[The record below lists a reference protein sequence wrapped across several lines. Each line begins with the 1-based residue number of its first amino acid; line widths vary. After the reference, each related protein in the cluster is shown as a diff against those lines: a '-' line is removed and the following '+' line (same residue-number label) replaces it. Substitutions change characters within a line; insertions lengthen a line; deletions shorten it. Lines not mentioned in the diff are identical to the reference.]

1 MSNDYI
7 FENEKLAT
15 PVEKVIDKSQPESA
29 RFSDKSVNST
39 TPKNP
44 IIGRTPM
51 EFEQFYSNGNI
62 GHFHWKKSDGQ
73 AMVKNTASSVEI
85 PVLSGNVSC
94 SPLGEQELAS
104 GDSLV

>member
-7 FENEKLAT
+7 FENKKLAT
-15 PVEKVIDKSQPESA
+15 SVEKVIDKSQPEPA

-51 EFEQFYSNGNI
+51 EFEQFYSNGNV
-62 GHFHWKKSDGQ
+62 GHFDWKNNGSLTR
-73 AMVKNTASSVEI
+73 VKNTASAVEI
-85 PVLSGNVSC
+85 PVLSGNVSS
-94 SPLGEQELAS
+94 SPLEERELGS
-104 GDSLV
+104 GDTLV